1 MTTDGRIDELQ
12 RVIARILAEVKR
24 DPSLA
29 ERIAPSTNLLEEVGL
44 DSLELTDFVLRLED
58 ALDLTVDYERFDLQ
72 HLRSLATFAEF
83 LSE

>member
-1 MTTDGRIDELQ
+1 MTTDGRTDELQ

-58 ALDLTVDYERFDLQ
+58 RLGVTVDYERFDLR
-72 HLRSLATFAEF
+72 HLRSLAAFAEF
-83 LSE
+83 LAE